1 MAAIGWPDE
10 NDRGH
15 GPLLQWAAMSI
26 ELPAW
31 LGDDPATPF
40 PPVSRALRE
49 PDGLLAAGGDLS
61 PPRLLA
67 AYAHG
72 LFPWSSEGQPL
83 LWWSPDQHG
92 RAAVRERVLQA
103 GL

>member
-1 MAAIGWPDE
+1 
-10 NDRGH
+10 
-15 GPLLQWAAMSI
+15 MSI

-40 PPVSRALRE
+40 PPVSRALRD

-72 LFPWSSEGQPL
+72 IFPWYSEGQPI
-83 LWWSPDQHG
+83 LWWSPDPRHVFRTSRVRLSTG
-92 RAAVRERVLQA
+92 SAACRESVCPYVWL
-103 GL
+103 LV